1 MAEKLNVAR
10 VHCGGMTGIKLS
22 EAEANARLIAAA
34 PELLDLLGDAIE
46 IIDDQLP
53 GEFSNWLTEALKV
66 SRKARGAAA

>member
-1 MAEKLNVAR
+1 
-10 VHCGGMTGIKLS
+10 MTGIKLS

-53 GEFSNWLTEALKV
+53 GEFSNWLAEALKV